1 MKRMHL
7 IGTVL
12 AALTL
17 LISACSPQA
26 TPAAAP
32 PPANTAVPVT
42 AMPAVIPNTGG
53 GPANVMV
60 GKDDKL
66 GSFLVDDKGMTLYL
80 YTKDT
85 PNTSNCYD
93 KCATAWPPLLTTGNP
108 VAGSGVDASKFGT
121 TTRKEGTMQV
131 TYNGWPLYYFVK
143 DKKSGDVT
151 GQNVGSVWFVISPTG
166 DKVESM
172 TETAPT
178 TAAAVSSGGT
188 SVAVGK
194 SDALGSF
201 LVDDKG
207 MTLYL
212 FTKDIPN
219 TSNCYDKCATA
230 WPPLLTTGS
239 PVAGTGIDASKLGTT
254 KRKDGSIQVTY
265 AGWPLY
271 YYANDAKAGDT
282 TGQNVG
288 SVWFVI
294 SPAGEQVTKSQGGY

>member
-1 MKRMHL
+1 MKKMYF
-7 IGTVL
+7 IVTVL
-12 AALTL
+12 AAFTL
-17 LISACSPQA
+17 LISACGAQA
-26 TPAAAP
+26 TPTAAP
-32 PPANTAVPVT
+32 PPANTAVPAT
-42 AMPAVIPNTGG
+42 AAPAVIPNTGG
-53 GPANVMV
+53 SPANVMV

-108 VAGSGVDASKFGT
+108 VASNAVDASKFGT
-121 TTRKEGTMQV
+121 TARKDGTTQV
-131 TYNGWPLYYFVK
+131 TYNGWPLYYFAK

-151 GQNVGSVWFVISPTG
+151 GQNVGKVWFVISPTG
-166 DKVESM
+166 DMVESPAAA
-172 TETAPT
+172 APT
-178 TAAAVSSGGT
+178 TTPAASSGAAN
-188 SVAVGK
+188 VMVGK

-212 FTKDIPN
+212 FTKDTPN

-230 WPPLLTTGS
+230 WPPLLTTGN
-239 PVAGTGIDASKLGTT
+239 PVGGAGIDASKLGTT
-254 KRKDGSIQVTY
+254 KRTDGSMQVTY

-271 YYANDAKAGDT
+271 YFAKDTKPGDT

-294 SPAGEQVTKSQGGY
+294 SPAGEKNTKSQGGY

>member
-1 MKRMHL
+1 MKKKVL
-7 IGTVL
+7 IVTVL
-12 AALTL
+12 AAFTL
-17 LISACSPQA
+17 LISACGAQA
-26 TPAAAP
+26 TPPAAP
-32 PPANTAVPVT
+32 SPANTAVPNT
-42 AMPAVIPNTGG
+42 AVPAVIPNTGG
-53 GPANVMV
+53 SPAKVMV

-66 GSFLVDDKGMTLYL
+66 GSFLVDDKGITLYL

-108 VAGSGVDASKFGT
+108 VASDGVDVSKFGT
-121 TTRKEGTMQV
+121 TTRKEGTIQV
-131 TYNGWPLYYFVK
+131 TYNGWPLYYFAK
-143 DKKSGDVT
+143 DKKPGDVT
-151 GQNVGSVWFVISPTG
+151 GQNVGSVWFVISPEG
-166 DKVESM
+166 NKVESM
-172 TETAPT
+172 TEATPT
-178 TAAAVSSGGT
+178 TAAAASSGGT

-201 LVDDKG
+201 LADDKG

-212 FTKDIPN
+212 FTKDTPN

-254 KRKDGSIQVTY
+254 KRKDGSIQVSY

-294 SPAGEQVTKSQGGY
+294 SPAGEQVTKTQGGY